1 MTDIIG
7 VLGES
12 TTSNITA
19 GSSYT
24 AYTVPA
30 GKSAKVR
37 MQYRGQA
44 ATGAATAGIE
54 LTVNGVVVGKKTGI
68 AADNY
73 VWSTKALLVNV
84 SASEPTATSDATTV
98 APAPYDYYLSA
109 GDTVRFK
116 PLAADWQAM
125 NFQVVGTE
133 VDAS

>member
-1 MTDIIG
+1 MADIIG

-37 MQYRGQA
+37 LQFSGQA
-44 ATGAATAGIE
+44 ATGTATAGLQIV
-54 LTVNGVVVGKKTGI
+54 VNGITVGNKTGI

-73 VWSTKALLVNV
+73 VFTTKSLMVNT
-84 SASEPTATSDATTV
+84 SASQPTASSDATTV

-109 GDTVRFK
+109 GDTVTFK
-116 PLAADWQAM
+116 PLAADWQSM
-125 NFQVVGTE
+125 NFQVVGSE

>member
-1 MTDIIG
+1 MADIIG

-37 MQYRGQA
+37 VQFRGQA
-44 ATGAATAGIE
+44 ATGSATAGLEVTI
-54 LTVNGVVVGKKTGI
+54 NGVLVGKKTGI

-73 VWSTKALLVNV
+73 VFTTKSLMTNV

-109 GDTVRFK
+109 GDTVTFK

-133 VDAS
+133 LDAS